1 MFGKIRLL
9 PVTIFA
15 AMLLFGIK
23 VGDIW
28 QGVVLTSSEAIAK
41 EDKKD
46 KGATADKQ
54 TKSAA
59 DTGGA
64 SAEGGE
70 AAQNAA
76 TGQGLIDKDPSLLTK
91 SELELLA
98 ELTKRRN
105 EIEARARE
113 VEMRAKLLKVS
124 EKRVEERISEL
135 RKLEKSI
142 QDLLKQNDQI
152 EEKQLKSLVKVYES
166 MKPKNAAR
174 IFNSLDMKILM
185 TVAQRMKE
193 SKMAA
198 VLAAMDSEKAR
209 ELTVK
214 LATQREL
221 PTVAELV
228 DAAGGGK
235 KRKP

>member
-1 MFGKIRLL
+1 MLFGKIRLL

-28 QGVVLTSSEAIAK
+28 QGVMLTSSEAVAK
-41 EDKKD
+41 EDKKEQ
-46 KGATADKQ
+46 KPAEEAAAESGADAGGQDGSQETA
-54 TKSAA
+54 
-59 DTGGA
+59 
-64 SAEGGE
+64 GGE
-70 AAQNAA
+70 
-76 TGQGLIDKDPSLLTK
+76 GLIDKDPSLLTK

-113 VEMRAKLLKVS
+113 VEMRAKLLEVS
-124 EKRVEERISEL
+124 EKRVEERINEL
-135 RKLEKSI
+135 RKLEKTI
-142 QDLLKQNDQI
+142 RDLLKENDQI

-221 PTVAELV
+221 PTVAELMNSA
-228 DAAGGGK
+228 DGGK
-235 KRKP
+235 KKKP

>member
-1 MFGKIRLL
+1 MSGKIRLL
-9 PVTIFA
+9 PVTIIA

-23 VGDIW
+23 IGDIW
-28 QGVVLTSSEAIAK
+28 QGAMLTTSEAVAK
-41 EDKKD
+41 EDKKAQQSEG
-46 KGATADKQ
+46 K
-54 TKSAA
+54 AA
-59 DTGGA
+59 SESGKKDNVQNDSQRTNA
-64 SAEGGE
+64 GE
-70 AAQNAA
+70 E
-76 TGQGLIDKDPSLLTK
+76 LIDKDPSLLTK

-113 VEMRAKLLKVS
+113 VEMRAKLLQVS
-124 EKRVEERISEL
+124 EKRIEERINEL

-142 QDLLKQNDQI
+142 QDLLKENDQI
-152 EEKQLKSLVKVYES
+152 EEEQLKSLVKVYES

-198 VLAAMDSEKAR
+198 VLAAMDSDKAR

-228 DAAGGGK
+228 NSAGGAGK
-235 KRKP
+235 KKP